1 MSRTVPPASRTPSS
15 EELRAVPEA
24 QPGRA
29 GPAREAGGELQ
40 AVMFDMDGLLV
51 DTEPLWYEVESA
63 VMARLGGD
71 WGPAD
76 QQELVGGSLERTLD
90 YLLARATRPQRR
102 ETVAGWMVDGMVELL
117 DSRPIMALPGALRL
131 LAEVAAAGVPHA
143 LVTSSERVIMAA
155 VLRQLQVSFPVTVC
169 GEDVAATKPDPE
181 PYLRAAG
188 RLGADPRRC
197 AALEDSPNGVAAAEA
212 AGCLTVAVPNLV
224 PIPPADGRIVVASL
238 TEVSLAG
245 LAGLVAAR

>member
-1 MSRTVPPASRTPSS
+1 MPDSQPKLA
-15 EELRAVPEA
+15 EA
-24 QPGRA
+24 PDT
-29 GPAREAGGELQ
+29 ARGKLQ

-51 DTEPLWYEVESA
+51 DTEPLWFEVESA
-63 VMARLGGD
+63 VMTRLGGA
-71 WGPAD
+71 WGAAD
-76 QQELVGGSLERTLD
+76 QQVLVGGSLERTLD
-90 YLLARATRPQRR
+90 YLLARATRPRSR
-102 ETVAGWMVDGMVELL
+102 ATVAEWMVGGMVELL
-117 DSRPIMALPGALRL
+117 DSRPITALPGALRL
-131 LAEVAAAGVPHA
+131 VAEVAAAGVPHA

-155 VLRQLQVSFPVTVC
+155 VLRQLGVSFPVTVC

-181 PYLRAAG
+181 PYLLAAA

-224 PIPPADGRIVVASL
+224 PIPPADGRVVVASL
-238 TEVSLAG
+238 TELSLAA